1 MLKVGDV
8 IKLGRVKLIIKEIQ
22 LEYDPNFDMLDD
34 ASMCSVQDKNEFSK

>member
-22 LEYDPNFDMLDD
+22 LQCEPNKELMDE
-34 ASMCSVQDKNEFSK
+34 ASICSVEDKNEFSK